1 MERVATDTHGT
12 GGGDFLCRAGGPP
25 SSSLLFLSLFLSC
38 GFFFPF
44 FFKESSSHTQK
55 FFFSSSSSHDV
66 FFCLKIMCLFFTRG
80 EDDTFPKTWGGV
92 LLLLSPLSDVNT
104 ANDDDDSNKN
114 ARAREKEEWTK
125 ADSKDDRE
133 KNWLWTTKRT

>member
-1 MERVATDTHGT
+1 MTSFFVSKLCVCFLQEGKTTH
-12 GGGDFLCRAGGPP
+12 F
-25 SSSLLFLSLFLSC
+25 
-38 GFFFPF
+38 
-44 FFKESSSHTQK
+44 QK
-55 FFFSSSSSHDV
+55 
-66 FFCLKIMCLFFTRG
+66 RG
-80 EDDTFPKTWGGV
+80 GGV

-104 ANDDDDSNKN
+104 ANDDDDDDSNKN